1 MSDDSPEII
10 MAEFMGDIRKAVT
23 KHFTRLYKTHDFT
36 AAHMIIGGL
45 EQAKQK
51 VIREL
56 DKMLEKALEEKYFG
70 LEEAP

>member
-1 MSDDSPEII
+1 MTEDPELV
-10 MAEFMGDIRKAVT
+10 MAEFMGDIRKAVI
-23 KHFTRLYKTHDFT
+23 KHFTRLDEAHGFT
-36 AAHMIIGGL
+36 AAHMIIGAL

-56 DKMLEKALEEKYFG
+56 DKMLEKVLEEKYFG